1 MKNFSRRK
9 FIVNASV
16 GTAGALLASRVPVF
30 GNSNYVLDAE
40 LAIKGG
46 NPVRTD
52 GWLKWPIWNGDAEE
66 PVLSVLRSGD
76 WYRAR
81 GTKVDEFEKAYAEL
95 IGARRALA
103 TASGTTALET

>member
-1 MKNFSRRK
+1 MKMKNFSRRK

-52 GWLKWPIWNGDAEE
+52 GWLKWPVWNTYGK
-66 PVLSVLRSGD
+66 RM
-76 WYRAR
+76 
-81 GTKVDEFEKAYAEL
+81 
-95 IGARRALA
+95 AL
-103 TASGTTALET
+103 GRILDI